1 MTHPTR
7 PKRPLLLVACLWL
20 TACPSKAPPSSAA
33 VEAPESASAAA
44 SVAVPTASAS
54 TMEPTWGP
62 AGAPLDKD
70 APFTILMH
78 ADTPYQLMKGKRIDA
93 PKDVHL
99 SLERVRAGHL
109 SAFAAVLFVEKKFH
123 DQGAT
128 QYCMRAT
135 AKIDALLAT
144 HASEL
149 RPATSTGEFEANW
162 RSGHRSLFRTV
173 EGSWC
178 LHGKTAFDDLH
189 ASGVRMI
196 GLTWE
201 GDHDFATSWVDYGR
215 VGLTARGKQAVM
227 RMNELGIAVDVSHMS
242 DRAVDDVLAVAKAPV
257 FASHSNARAV
267 CNHPRN
273 LKDDHIRAICASGGV
288 VGMNFYPLHLRKSG
302 KANLS
307 DVVAHVRHVRDVG
320 GLGCVGLGSD
330 FDGIARGPEGLETPA
345 ELPNLRKALIDNG
358 FTNEEV
364 AAIFGGNFL
373 RAMRGVERARKSL

>member
-1 MTHPTR
+1 MTYPPRAHP
-7 PKRPLLLVACLWL
+7 LVLVACLWL
-20 TACPSKAPPSSAA
+20 TACPSKAPPSAA
-33 VEAPESASAAA
+33 VEASASA
-44 SVAVPTASAS
+44 SVAVPVASAS
-54 TMEPTWGP
+54 AKDPGWGLP
-62 AGAPLDKD
+62 GAPLNKD
-70 APFTILMH
+70 APFTLLMH

-99 SLERVRAGHL
+99 SLDRMRAGHL
-109 SAFAAVLFVEKKFH
+109 AAFAAVLFVEKKFH
-123 DQGAT
+123 EQGAA
-128 QYCMRAT
+128 QYCKRAT
-135 AKIDALLAT
+135 EKIDAVLGS
-144 HASEL
+144 HASDL
-149 RPATSTGEFEANW
+149 RPATSTAEFEANW

-178 LHGKTAFDDLH
+178 LHGKTAFEDLH

-201 GDHDFATSWVDYGR
+201 GDHDFATSWVDYGH
-215 VGLTARGKQAVM
+215 VGLTARGKRAVT

-288 VGMNFYPLHLRKSG
+288 IGLNFYPLHLRKSG
-302 KANLS
+302 KASLS

-345 ELPNLRKALIDNG
+345 ELPNLRKAIVEDG
-358 FTNEEV
+358 FTSDEV
-364 AAIFGGNFL
+364 ASIFGGNFL
-373 RAMRGVERARKSL
+373 RALGGVEKARKSL

>member
-1 MTHPTR
+1 MTPR
-7 PKRPLLLVACLWL
+7 ARPLLLVACLWL
-20 TACPSKAPPSSAA
+20 TACPSKAPPDAA
-33 VEAPESASAAA
+33 VEASASA
-44 SVAVPTASAS
+44 SVAVPVASAS
-54 TMEPTWGP
+54 AKDPTWGP
-62 AGAPLDKD
+62 PGAPLDKD
-70 APFTILMH
+70 APFTFLMH

-93 PKDVHL
+93 PQEVHL
-99 SLERVRAGHL
+99 SLDRMRAGHL
-109 SAFAAVLFVEKKFH
+109 AAFAAVLFVEKKFH
-123 DQGAT
+123 EQGAA
-128 QYCMRAT
+128 QYCKRAT
-135 AKIDALLAT
+135 EKVDAVLASR
-144 HASEL
+144 ASDL
-149 RPATSTGEFEANW
+149 RPATSTAEFEANW

-178 LHGKTAFDDLH
+178 LHGKTAFEDLH

-201 GDHDFATSWVDYGR
+201 GDHDFATSWVDYGH
-215 VGLTARGKQAVM
+215 VGLTTRGKQAVT
-227 RMNELGIAVDVSHMS
+227 RMNELGIVVDVSHMS

-288 VGMNFYPLHLRKSG
+288 IGVNFYPLHLRKSG

-307 DVVAHVRHVRDVG
+307 DVVAHVRHLRDVG

-345 ELPNLRKALIDNG
+345 DLPNLRKALVDDG
-358 FTNEEV
+358 FTSDEV

-373 RAMRGVERARKSL
+373 RALGGVEKARKSL